1 MPNWTITNL
10 YVTGQKSA
18 VQQFLSECSENGIFK
33 FQKVIPMP
41 KDLEN
46 TPVHIP
52 FYDEIRRYQSSLVWP
67 KNWKAERIAE
77 AENYLYLLEK
87 YGVTNWLDWRISR
100 WGTETELESDSCFDQ
115 RLSDNGWYCVC
126 LVFRT
131 ERSWPHFIVDALR
144 EKYEKYYDLNF
155 FADVK
160 REEDRVFSG
169 FEFILEDLDEKREN
183 AQTIISEADVALRMA
198 DDLLDAVHQ
207 ALLVTPLSGNI
218 RLGSDLMKMIVN
230 PHMDNHR
237 LALRTWIEVLLKSK
251 QLIKRT
257 ESLIDLL
264 DPDYEDELKAALDSA
279 IFYRILAYKVLTQI
293 DSLTDYGL
301 TA

>member
-1 MPNWTITNL
+1 MSNWTITNL
-10 YVTGQKSA
+10 YVTGKKFA

-33 FQKVIPMP
+33 FQKVVPMP

-67 KNWKAERIAE
+67 KNMKAERIAE

-87 YGVTNWLDWRISR
+87 YGVTNWLDWRIR
-100 WGTETELESDSCFDQ
+100 HWGTETELESDSCFDQ

-144 EKYEKYYDLNF
+144 EKYNDLNF

-183 AQTIISEADVALRMA
+183 A
-198 DDLLDAVHQ
+198 DDLLDTVHQ

-251 QLIKRT
+251 RLIKRT

-264 DPDYEDELKAALDSA
+264 EPDYEDELRAALDSA
-279 IFYRILAYKVLTQI
+279 FFYRILAYKVLTQI
-293 DSLTDYGL
+293 DSLTEYGL

>member
-1 MPNWTITNL
+1 MSNCTITNL
-10 YVTGQKSA
+10 YVTGRKFA

-33 FQKVIPMP
+33 FQKVVPMP
-41 KDLEN
+41 KELEN
-46 TPVHIP
+46 TPVPTP
-52 FYDEIRRYQSSLVWP
+52 FYEEIRRYQSSLVWP
-67 KNWKAERIAE
+67 KKWKAERIAE
-77 AENYLYLLEK
+77 AEKYLNLLKK
-87 YGVTNWLDWRISR
+87 YGVTNWLDWRINH
-100 WGTETELESDSCFDQ
+100 WGTETELESDSYFDQ

-126 LVFRT
+126 LVFHT

-144 EKYEKYYDLNF
+144 DKYYALNF

-183 AQTIISEADVALRMA
+183 AQTIISEADIALRMA
-198 DDLLDAVHQ
+198 DDLLDTVHQ
-207 ALLVTPLSGNI
+207 ALLVTPLSGDI
-218 RLGSDLMKMIVN
+218 RIGSDLMKTLVN

-293 DSLTDYGL
+293 DSLTEYGL

>member
-1 MPNWTITNL
+1 M
-10 YVTGQKSA
+10 
-18 VQQFLSECSENGIFK
+18 
-33 FQKVIPMP
+33 
-41 KDLEN
+41 
-46 TPVHIP
+46 
-52 FYDEIRRYQSSLVWP
+52 
-67 KNWKAERIAE
+67 
-77 AENYLYLLEK
+77 
-87 YGVTNWLDWRISR
+87 
-100 WGTETELESDSCFDQ
+100 
-115 RLSDNGWYCVC
+115 
-126 LVFRT
+126 
-131 ERSWPHFIVDALR
+131 
-144 EKYEKYYDLNF
+144 NF

-264 DPDYEDELKAALDSA
+264 DPDYEDELQAALDSA